1 MKKLIATS
9 TFVLFS
15 SMSAFTQN
23 SFGNT
28 SLQDV
33 TYEVNGMYTH
43 PIKKEKLNEA
53 KSISDIIDNYPTKWI
68 SNYISVEILTSY
80 QGKVSKAVGVN
91 DKLNLEQKNIL
102 DAADLAHDVVIDV
115 KYIYRDPV
123 TKHVENSKMHVSLTV
138 VPETEAEYT
147 GGYKKMI
154 ADLKEKSK
162 RVVPEKVAKEFNAAK
177 IKFTVNELGE
187 IMDAKIL
194 DTSGDLK
201 TDEALLDAVISMPRW
216 IPAKNR
222 TGVNVKQDFVLTV
235 GTFGC

>member
-1 MKKLIATS
+1 MKKLITTS

-15 SMSAFTQN
+15 SLSAFTQN

-33 TYEVNGMYTH
+33 TYEVNGMYSH
-43 PIKKEKLNEA
+43 PIKKEKLSDA
-53 KSISDIIDNYPTKWI
+53 KSISDIIDNYPAKWI

-80 QGKVSKAVGVN
+80 QGKVAKAAGVN
-91 DKLNLEQKNIL
+91 DKLNSEQKNIL
-102 DAADLAHDVVIDV
+102 NAVGLAHDVVIDV

-123 TKHVENSKMHVSLTV
+123 TKHVENNKMHISMTV
-138 VPETEAEYT
+138 VPETEAEYV

-154 ADLKEKSK
+154 VNLKEKSK
-162 RVVPEKVAKEFNAAK
+162 RVIPEKVAKEFNAVK

-187 IMDAKIL
+187 ITDAKVL

-201 TDEALLDAVISMPRW
+201 TDGILLDAVMTMPKW
-216 IPAKNR
+216 IPAKNI

-235 GTFGC
+235 GAFGC